1 MRAQIFRAG
10 PSLIFIALIRWSS
23 FSKRRAC
30 PSISCALNSSAIS
43 WQPAVW
49 PEEVRINIQQ
59 LDVIPNSQS
68 YALTGSEYLKY
79 RPEKQMKFIYGSLE
93 FTPKEENI
101 VWHSENKN
109 KYKIQVKQFTWNSC
123 SKNNIKE
130 IISKRKVKCT
140 N

>member
-1 MRAQIFRAG
+1 
-10 PSLIFIALIRWSS
+10 
-23 FSKRRAC
+23 
-30 PSISCALNSSAIS
+30 
-43 WQPAVW
+43 
-49 PEEVRINIQQ
+49 
-59 LDVIPNSQS
+59 
-68 YALTGSEYLKY
+68 
-79 RPEKQMKFIYGSLE
+79 MKFIYGSLE